1 MKAPRDS
8 LEGVEINKTRMENR
22 FVKRKLIHLCHSH
35 LTELHMKRSYPNS
48 VFLSHSL
55 LGSSK

>member
-22 FVKRKLIHLCHSH
+22 FVKRKLIHLSAIH
-35 LTELHMKRSYPNS
+35 T
-48 VFLSHSL
+48 
-55 LGSSK
+55 